1 MRHVSTNTFSKQM
14 VIQQFQLTQNMILG
28 AGVKST
34 QPAWSQPTAWAH
46 HFSVKSTH
54 LRKVN
59 PSGAKHNEHT
69 TEHGTLQH
77 AQFAQNIAH
86 TESMSSFWLK
96 TIVRVKC
103 KTQWAHHKQGVI
115 STCWICTKQCAH
127 WVNTIILFK
136 KSVHVKCKTH
146 WAHHITWCHFKLKNK
161 FAGRGWT
168 DPCASPAR
176 PCASPARRP
185 ATHHHHLHL
194 YHRQQQ

>member
-1 MRHVSTNTFSKQM
+1 MPPWCGSKKIKKVTPRAKPDYKRNSRSVPAKQSQA
-14 VIQQFQLTQNMILG
+14 VLG

-59 PSGAKHNEHT
+59 PSGAKHNGHT
-69 TEHGTLQH
+69 TKHGALQH

-127 WVNTIILFK
+127 WVNIIILFK
-136 KSVHVKCKTH
+136 KSVHVKCKTS
-146 WAHHITWCHFKLKNK
+146 L
-161 FAGRGWT
+161 
-168 DPCASPAR
+168 DPGLIFSSLRLMIEDHPWNVDYVR
-176 PCASPARRP
+176 S
-185 ATHHHHLHL
+185 
-194 YHRQQQ
+194 